1 MGTHAS
7 LLGRKTTN
15 MTDLFE
21 ALSNMFNPG
30 DKMYELNSIQMAG
43 PVITGSGVRT
53 AFLSTD
59 MTIRVVNNEI
69 VDCPEPTHKIIG
81 CHGTI
86 NSSELYFV
94 LTDLKTN
101 EPLNLKVK

>member
-1 MGTHAS
+1 M
-7 LLGRKTTN
+7 N
-15 MTDLFE
+15 NIFE
-21 ALSNMFNPG
+21 ALANMFNPG
-30 DKMYELNSIQMAG
+30 DKLYELNAIWMDRK
-43 PVITGSGVRT
+43 VMSGEGVCTHR
-53 AFLSTD
+53 LSKD
-59 MTIRVVNNEI
+59 MTVKVKDGGI

-81 CHGTI
+81 CLGTI